1 MTGKAGMTASA
12 RPAAASAIVLRP
24 QALTAASFAAFGDVI
39 ETEGRES
46 RWINDGTCRR
56 FDDLAHVDVS
66 EQEGHAALSIFEADV
81 RPMPLHIRTLER
93 HPLASQAFIP
103 LQTQPFLVV
112 VAEDAA
118 GPVAARLRVFLSSG
132 RQGVNYRRNVWHHSL
147 IALSQ
152 AARFLVVDRSGTG
165 ENCEEC
171 SVDEGVLVEL

>member
-118 GPVAARLRVFLSSG
+118 GPVAARVPDAKASTTDVTCGITHSS
-132 RQGVNYRRNVWHHSL
+132 RSRRPHAFSSSTAAEQARTAKNVPWTKACWS
-147 IALSQ
+147 S
-152 AARFLVVDRSGTG
+152 
-165 ENCEEC
+165 C
-171 SVDEGVLVEL
+171 S